1 MLMEPLLDKLHTLR
15 LPAFREGLREQ
26 MGNPQYA
33 ELAFE
38 ERLALLVEKE
48 CLRRQNRSLQR
59 RLKQAVFPVSAV
71 MADVDLSPARGL
83 DRSQVLDLAQ
93 GNWVEAKRNVLI
105 VGPTGSGK
113 TYLACALGEANCIA
127 GYTVRYQRTSRL
139 LASLVKAR
147 KDGDYTDCLRDLSR
161 VDLLIL
167 DDWMRDVVEVEQ
179 ARELLEVLDDR
190 FNHSATMVAGQVPV
204 DEWYRRIPD
213 PTLAEA
219 ILDLL
224 IHNAYRLELTGESQR
239 KLRGFRPMSNT

>member
-1 MLMEPLLDKLHTLR
+1 MLMEPLFDKLHQLR

-38 ERLALLVEKE
+38 ERLAFLVEKE
-48 CLRRQNRSLQR
+48 CLRRKNRSLQR
-59 RLKQAVFPVSAV
+59 RLKQAVFPVPAV

-93 GNWVEAKRNVLI
+93 GNWAEAKRNLLI
-105 VGPTGSGK
+105 LGPTGSGK
-113 TYLACALGEANCIA
+113 TYLACALGEAMCIA

-139 LASLVKAR
+139 LASLVQAR
-147 KDGDYTDCLRDLSR
+147 KEGDYSDSLRDLAR
-161 VDLLIL
+161 VEVLIL
-167 DDWMRDVVEVEQ
+167 DDWMRDALDVEQ

-190 FNHSATMVAGQVPV
+190 FNRSATMVAGQVPV

-219 ILDLL
+219 ILDRL

>member
-1 MLMEPLLDKLHTLR
+1 MLMEPLLDKLHQLR

-26 MGNPQYA
+26 MGNPQYV

-59 RLKQAVFPVSAV
+59 RLKQAVFPVPAV

-93 GNWVEAKRNVLI
+93 GNWVEAKRNLLI
-105 VGPTGSGK
+105 LGPTGSGK
-113 TYLACALGEANCIA
+113 TYLACALGEAICIA

-139 LASLVKAR
+139 LASLVQAR
-147 KDGDYTDCLRDLSR
+147 KEGDYTDLLRDLAR
-161 VDLLIL
+161 MDLLIL
-167 DDWMRDVVEVEQ
+167 DDWMRDALDVEQ

-190 FNHSATMVAGQVPV
+190 FNRSGTMVAGQVPV

-219 ILDLL
+219 ILDRL

-239 KLRGFRPMSNT
+239 KLRGFRSMPNT